1 VVKIKG
7 RCSKIA
13 VDIYRHFDK
22 KVALCLEKHG
32 IKEAELREGGKR
44 REVTKV
50 RREIA
55 YYLSREIGVTM
66 EEIVRN
72 IGVGTSA
79 VAMTLKQKEAEK

>member
-1 VVKIKG
+1 
-7 RCSKIA
+7 
-13 VDIYRHFDK
+13 
-22 KVALCLEKHG
+22 
-32 IKEAELREGGKR
+32 
-44 REVTKV
+44 V

-79 VAMTLKQKEAEK
+79 VAMTLKQKEAEE